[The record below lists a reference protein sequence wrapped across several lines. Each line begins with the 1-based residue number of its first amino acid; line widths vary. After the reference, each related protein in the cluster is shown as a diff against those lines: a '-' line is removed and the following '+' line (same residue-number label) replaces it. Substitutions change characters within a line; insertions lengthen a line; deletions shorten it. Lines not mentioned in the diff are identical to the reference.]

1 MSTIAIIAAGAMG
14 SAVAKVLT
22 RNGIRVL
29 TNLDNRSEATRRRAH
44 EAGMVDASLKEI
56 GSAADWV
63 LSILP
68 PSDAF
73 ALAENFLK
81 ESAGSTRLAGT
92 PAPVYVDCNAVN
104 PATVKRI
111 ATLFVGSPSKF
122 IDAGIIGGPPHDDYN
137 PTFYASSNEDAL
149 LDRFVKLSEY
159 GLKVS
164 ALKGE
169 GAGIGDASALK
180 MSYAGITK
188 GTTGLFTTM
197 ILAAHQSSPATA
209 DALLRELGQSQP
221 AFLKRITGVVPGMVP
236 KAYRWVGE
244 MEEIAGFVGEGEG
257 DIYRGLSKLY
267 ARIEDSGKGDGK
279 DLEVLAN
286 FVAEAKKQQ
295 HS

>member
-14 SAVAKVLT
+14 SAVGKLLVRNGAKVLT
-22 RNGIRVL
+22 
-29 TNLDNRSEATRRRAH
+29 NLENRSEATRRRAH
-44 EAGMVDASLKEI
+44 EAGMVDASFQEI
-56 GSAADWV
+56 GQTADWI

-73 ALAENFLK
+73 SLAEQFLK
-81 ESAGSTRLAGT
+81 ESAKSTRLT
-92 PAPVYVDCNAVN
+92 SAPVYVDCNAVN

-111 ATLFVGSPSKF
+111 AALFADSSSKF
-122 IDAGIIGGPPHDDYN
+122 IDAGIIGGPPHGEYN
-137 PTFYASSNEDAL
+137 PTFYASSDDEAL
-149 LDRFVKLSEY
+149 LDRFAKLSDC

-164 ALKGE
+164 LLKGE

-188 GTTGLFTTM
+188 GSTGIFTTM

-209 DALLRELGQSQP
+209 DALLHELSESQP
-221 AFLKRITGVVPGMVP
+221 GFLKRITGAVPGMVP

-257 DIYRGLSKLY
+257 DIYHGMAKLY
-267 ARIEDSGKGDGK
+267 SRIEESVKTDGK
-279 DLEVLAN
+279 DVDVLHR
-286 FVAEAKKQQ
+286 FVAEAKK
-295 HS
+295 HV